1 MRRCGL
7 TADGHSTDVLGRVV
21 EVVSGISLPEFF
33 QREMFTPLG
42 MNDTGF
48 GLPRGGEAKLADL
61 WYRCGNP
68 VAEVRTTDVSAATQA
83 TGEHVLG
90 EVTVPSGGGG
100 LLSTTTDYF
109 RFCQMVL
116 DGGLGLSPDGTA
128 PRPRLLSRKGVEWM
142 AMNHLMDGLDMAA
155 LALPGYTEVSGPG
168 QGFGLGLSVSLD
180 PVASRENVSPGTVG
194 WGGLASTLFYIDPLE
209 QLVVIFMT
217 QIIGKVLVLG
227 RSPKRAPRNIM
238 QGNDGHRRGGGGGGG
253 GCVCVCEGGREGEG
267 RVR

>member
-1 MRRCGL
+1 MRWCGQC
-7 TADGHSTDVLGRVV
+7 ADGHSTDVLGRVV
-21 EVVSGISLPEFF
+21 EVVSGMSLPEFF
-33 QREMFTPLG
+33 RREIFAPLG
-42 MNDTGF
+42 MIDTAF
-48 GLPRGGEAKLADL
+48 GLPRGGEGKLADL

-68 VAEVRTTDVSAATQA
+68 VAGVRTTDVTAAAWA
-83 TGEHVLG
+83 TGEHVLDK
-90 EVTVPSGGGG
+90 VTVPSGGGG

-109 RFCQMVL
+109 RFSQMLL

-142 AMNHLMDGLDMAA
+142 ATNHLVDGLDMAA

-194 WGGLASTLFYIDPLE
+194 WGGLASTLFYIDPVE

-217 QIIGKVLVLG
+217 QIIGKVLVLAG
-227 RSPKRAPRNIM
+227 HQKAPRYTT
-238 QGNDGHRRGGGGGGG
+238 QGNGQGWW
-253 GCVCVCEGGREGEG
+253 
-267 RVR
+267 